1 MRREYKEIAVLLSA
15 LALASVALPMMS
27 VYCAGG
33 ECGTIPARIYN
44 LVEFSI
50 AGAAPM
56 LAPILLLVTALIH
69 IPQRAKAL
77 AVIGIIA
84 ADAVCMAAAAKATY
98 TWLTEIGTESVQ
110 FHPVCMIYWLI
121 ATAAALTIVLPQ
133 KKEDVND

>member
-1 MRREYKEIAVLLSA
+1 MRWERKEVAVILSV
-15 LALASVALPMMS
+15 LALASIALPMLS

-44 LVEFSI
+44 LAEFSI
-50 AGAAPM
+50 AGCIPM

-77 AVIGIIA
+77 AVCGIVA
-84 ADAVCMAAAAKATY
+84 VDAICMAAAAKTTY
-98 TWLTEIGTESVQ
+98 TWLAEIGTEPVQ
-110 FHPVCMIYWLI
+110 FHPVCLIYCLI
-121 ATAAALTIVLPQ
+121 VTAAALTIVLPQ